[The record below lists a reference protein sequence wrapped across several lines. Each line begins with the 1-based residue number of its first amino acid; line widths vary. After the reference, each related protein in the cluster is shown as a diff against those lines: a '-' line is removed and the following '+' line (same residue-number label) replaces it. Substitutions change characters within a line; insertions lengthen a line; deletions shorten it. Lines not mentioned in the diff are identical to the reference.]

1 MCSKKQKT
9 PVVQN
14 PCINKQN
21 SKCSQFI
28 VSVRVI
34 SSSLVIA
41 ILFQWYNYSSVYTKS
56 ITRIYKE
63 GKTKGELNGNP
74 SFYKKKK
81 KKRRNKNSL
90 VTPQWQQGPC
100 LPISL
105 SFFLE
110 SRKLKF
116 KEIIY
121 ERERENIKTQF
132 I

>member
-81 KKRRNKNSL
+81 KKEEKQELTCNST
-90 VTPQWQQGPC
+90 VTARS
-100 LPISL
+100 LLAHISL
-105 SFFLE
+105 FFPWVKKIKIQRNNL
-110 SRKLKF
+110 R
-116 KEIIY
+116 
-121 ERERENIKTQF
+121 EREREY
-132 I
+132 